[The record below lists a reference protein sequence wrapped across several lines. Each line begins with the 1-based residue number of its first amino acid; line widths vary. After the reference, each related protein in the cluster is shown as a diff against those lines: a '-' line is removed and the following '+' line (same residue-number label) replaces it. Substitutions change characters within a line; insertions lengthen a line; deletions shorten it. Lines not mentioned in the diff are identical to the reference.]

1 MLDKLF
7 VEEQIIRLTN
17 EILRKEKL
25 LKRAKEYNK
34 VVVRICNDVS
44 RLRFERDLYLYFI

>member
-1 MLDKLF
+1 MLDRLF

-17 EILRKEKL
+17 DILRKEKF
-25 LKRAKEYNK
+25 LKYAKDYNVAK
-34 VVVRICNDVS
+34 SICDDIA

>member
-17 EILRKEKL
+17 EILRKEKF
-25 LKRAKEYNK
+25 LKYAKEYK
-34 VVVRICNDVS
+34 VVVSICDDIS

>member
-1 MLDKLF
+1 MLDRLF

-17 EILRKEKL
+17 DILRKEKF
-25 LKRAKEYNK
+25 LKYAKDYK
-34 VVVRICNDVS
+34 VVMDICNDIA

>member
-1 MLDKLF
+1 MLNKLF

-17 EILRKEKL
+17 EILRREKL

-34 VVVRICNDVS
+34 VVASICDDIA

>member
-17 EILRKEKL
+17 EILRKEKF
-25 LKRAKEYNK
+25 LKYAKDYN
-34 VVVRICNDVS
+34 VVVSICDDIS

>member
-1 MLDKLF
+1 MLDRLF

-17 EILRKEKL
+17 DILRMEKF
-25 LKRAKEYNK
+25 LKYAKDHK
-34 VVVRICNDVS
+34 VAVDICNDIA

>member
-17 EILRKEKL
+17 EILRKEKF
-25 LKRAKEYNK
+25 LKYAKDYQ
-34 VVVRICNDVS
+34 VVVSICNDIA